1 MSLGGNMTIQQW
13 LEKIMLN
20 FPYLSQNI
28 KDNYDVYVEINEPDM
43 LFEKILMSYKFESV
57 Q

>member
-1 MSLGGNMTIQQW
+1 MTIQQW